1 MHLNPPKLS
10 KPIVRARSKG
20 INRNSIFRRVS
31 THRSPSV
38 RTRPRQTSR
47 EINRRNS
54 HLRARDTHFPARRT
68 ATPTAF
74 RLGRAI
80 SAPIYRGSNISSR
93 RIFAPS
99 PSPLEDQ
106 ARKEIEEGERGR
118 REGRKEGGVSNRGG
132 GLAASNYVS
141 KKQSRVEA
149 RCK

>member
-80 SAPIYRGSNISSR
+80 SAPIYRGSIV
-93 RIFAPS
+93 APNLR
-99 PSPLEDQ
+99 PLPLPP
-106 ARKEIEEGERGR
+106 RGSGKEGNRGR
-118 REGRKEGGVSNRGG
+118 REGKERRKERGRRFEPRRRSG
-132 GLAASNYVS
+132 REQLRLEKAIPRRGSV
-141 KKQSRVEA
+141 
-149 RCK
+149 